1 MKTLFI
7 TIFLM
12 HAMAA
17 STLAGSG
24 CEHYKEVT
32 FAEQKSSIQETLIV
46 EVEGMELIQL
56 TNEEGK
62 VLFKIRNLFG
72 EEVAQG
78 LDREQLEEQFPK
90 VYKALIES

>member
-12 HAMAA
+12 AAMAA

-62 VLFKIRNLFG
+62 VVFKIRNLFG
-72 EEVAQG
+72 EEVVQG
-78 LDREQLEEQFPK
+78 LDREQLAEQFPK

>member
-12 HAMAA
+12 AFMAA

-62 VLFKIRNLFG
+62 VVFKIRNLFG

-78 LDREQLEEQFPK
+78 LDREQLAEQFPK

>member
-12 HAMAA
+12 ASIVA
-17 STLAGSG
+17 STLAGTG

-56 TNEEGK
+56 TNEDGK

-72 EEVAQG
+72 EEVAQE
-78 LDREQLEEQFPK
+78 LDREQLAEQFPK

>member
-12 HAMAA
+12 ASMAA

-24 CEHYKEVT
+24 CEHYQEVT

-46 EVEGMELIQL
+46 EVEGMKLIQL

-78 LDREQLEEQFPK
+78 LDREQLAEQFPK

>member
-12 HAMAA
+12 ASMAA

-72 EEVAQG
+72 EEVAQE
-78 LDREQLEEQFPK
+78 LDREQLAEQFPK